1 MSFRAITVDAYA
13 RPEGCAAP
21 GPAPMLQWLD
31 IATLVVDDRYQRP
44 IYGAGHKN
52 VRAIAAAFQWSRFAP
67 LIVAPVEGGRFA
79 IIDGQH
85 RATAALLCGV
95 AQVPCQVITADA
107 GDQAAA
113 FRAINGQVTR
123 IHSLAVQ
130 HAALMAGDAAAIAI
144 RDACAA
150 AGVTILRYPVAA
162 SMLKPGETLALGAIT
177 DCLRLYGREVV
188 VQALFCVTETENN
201 LPGRLAA
208 ANIKAICSVLAVH
221 ARWRARGEGLLRAF
235 DDIDLE
241 IEMDEARVTRRAKGV
256 ALWEVLAE
264 RVRVALAEALDGV
277 IAEGV
282 AA

>member
-1 MSFRAITVDAYA
+1 MSYRAITVDGYA

-85 RATAALLCGV
+85 RATAALLCGMV
-95 AQVPCQVITADA
+95 QVPCQVITADA

-130 HAALMAGDAAAIAI
+130 HAALMAGEAVPSSGRLGDGYERPAVIPPDPADVAADRFEREFVRAQRGRNVSWFNIANMTGRTVPYLKALYDDAPAGDAAAI
-144 RDACAA
+144 
-150 AGVTILRYPVAA
+150 
-162 SMLKPGETLALGAIT
+162 
-177 DCLRLYGREVV
+177 
-188 VQALFCVTETENN
+188 
-201 LPGRLAA
+201 
-208 ANIKAICSVLAVH
+208 
-221 ARWRARGEGLLRAF
+221 EGPR
-235 DDIDLE
+235 
-241 IEMDEARVTRRAKGV
+241 
-256 ALWEVLAE
+256 
-264 RVRVALAEALDGV
+264 
-277 IAEGV
+277 
-282 AA
+282 